1 MHICKYC
8 FSSKSLKVHLVTRRS
23 TQNFILGVSMSTLYH
38 LFCLL
43 GHQQIYCVAVHCLPA
58 HPGRHNYIAC
68 HLHVALQPGHSN
80 HDKTP
85 RFGASAF
92 TNMLMVLVMIML
104 MTMTMTMMTMMKM
117 MMMMVMMITGGV
129 TRVVGGR
136 GGERLRLV
144 LLLRGD
150 ASSESTLCC
159 SILTLSFCIL

>member
-68 HLHVALQPGHSN
+68 HLHAALQPDHSN

-85 RFGASAF
+85 RFAASAF
-92 TNMLMVLVMIML
+92 TNMLMLLGVMMLML
-104 MTMTMTMMTMMKM
+104 MTMAM
-117 MMMMVMMITGGV
+117 MMMMLMTMMMMMITGGV